1 MFCFLRTSEESEEH
15 YGFKTIFAL
24 TFANAPLVVK
34 RTLFEATTATYNIHT
49 WRPNLK
55 HCAIAHHDSSLSL
68 HEETISRMLFIT
80 FGLSTS

>member
-15 YGFKTIFAL
+15 YGFKTFAL

-55 HCAIAHHDSSLSL
+55 HCAIAHHDSSLSTL
-68 HEETISRMLFIT
+68 SRMFLFKEHSGKIT
-80 FGLSTS
+80 FGL